1 MITIYTVWCEYDM
14 GWNVDD
20 NFGIFYNETNMYNY
34 LRSRDWDSLDLESYQ
49 DALDSGLLEIVEMEI
64 E

>member
-1 MITIYTVWCEYDM
+1 MIKIYTVWCEYDL
-14 GWNVDD
+14 GWNVDS
-20 NFGIFYNETNMYNY
+20 NFGIFYTKENMYNY